1 MKTIS
6 ELVKSLSKSLDDNID
21 SISTEIDNTIKTEEP
36 QDLSEITPDSGASE
50 IIKLLKQAFCEE
62 MLAWY
67 QYIIIAPFL
76 VGKERPSIQKDYFE
90 NAKEELEDHGYWL
103 LERISQLG
111 GNIEGID
118 RPECWNIVA
127 PHKYIKPDSYNT
139 KDSIQQMIEAE
150 HNAIETYKNLINAT
164 KDTDPVT
171 YNKAIEILADE
182 EEHLQEML
190 DFLNDINYSKNNF

>member
-6 ELVKSLSKSLDDNID
+6 ELVKSLSKSLEDNID
-21 SISTEIDNTIKTEEP
+21 NISSEIDNTIETEEP

-150 HNAIETYKNLINAT
+150 RNAIETYKNLINAT

-190 DFLNDINYSKNNF
+190 DFLNDINSSAEC

>member
-21 SISTEIDNTIKTEEP
+21 SISTEIDNTIGTEEP

-90 NAKEELEDHGYWL
+90 NAKDELEDHGYWL

-118 RPECWNIVA
+118 RPECWNVVA

-150 HNAIETYKNLINAT
+150 QGAIETYKNLINAT

-182 EEHLQEML
+182 EEHLQEMI
-190 DFLNDINYSKNNF
+190 DFLNDINSSSEC

>member
-6 ELVKSLSKSLDDNID
+6 ELVKSLSKSFDGDMDNI
-21 SISTEIDNTIKTEEP
+21 SSEIDNDIKPEKP
-36 QDLSEITPDSGASE
+36 QDLSEITPDSGTSE

-118 RPECWNIVA
+118 RPECWNVVA

-139 KDSIQQMIEAE
+139 KDSVQQMIEAE
-150 HNAIETYKNLINAT
+150 HGAIETYKNLINAT
-164 KDTDPVT
+164 KDIDPVT

-182 EEHLQEML
+182 EEHLQEMI
-190 DFLNDINYSKNNF
+190 DFLNDINSSSEC

>member
-21 SISTEIDNTIKTEEP
+21 SISSEIDNAIEPAEP
-36 QDLSEITPDSGASE
+36 QDLSEITPNSGASE

-150 HNAIETYKNLINAT
+150 HSAIETYKNLINAT

-182 EEHLQEML
+182 EEHLQEMI
-190 DFLNDINYSKNNF
+190 DFLNDINSSAEC

>member
-21 SISTEIDNTIKTEEP
+21 SISTEIGNAIEPEEP
-36 QDLSEITPDSGASE
+36 QDLSEITPNSGASE

-118 RPECWNIVA
+118 RPECWNVVA

-139 KDSIQQMIEAE
+139 KDSIQQMIDAE
-150 HNAIETYKNLINAT
+150 QNAIETYKNLINAT

-182 EEHLQEML
+182 EEHLQEMI
-190 DFLNDINYSKNNF
+190 DFLNDINSSSEC

>member
-118 RPECWNIVA
+118 RPECWNIIA

-150 HNAIETYKNLINAT
+150 QGAIETYKNLINAT

-171 YNKAIEILADE
+171 YDKAIEILADE

-190 DFLNDINYSKNNF
+190 DFLNDINSSSEC

>member
-1 MKTIS
+1 MKKIS
-6 ELVKSLSKSLDDNID
+6 ELVKSLSKSLEDDIN
-21 SISTEIDNTIKTEEP
+21 SISLEIGNTIETEEP
-36 QDLSEITPDSGASE
+36 QDLGEVSPDSGMSKVIE
-50 IIKLLKQAFCEE
+50 VLKQAFCEE

-127 PHKYIKPDSYNT
+127 PHKYIKPNSYDT
-139 KDSIQQMIEAE
+139 KDSIQQMIDAE
-150 HNAIETYKNLINAT
+150 RNAIKTYKNLINVT
-164 KDTDPVT
+164 KDIDPVT
-171 YNKAIEILADE
+171 HNKAIEILGDE

-190 DFLNDINYSKNNF
+190 DFLNDINSSLSH

>member
-21 SISTEIDNTIKTEEP
+21 SISSEIDNTIEPEEP
-36 QDLSEITPDSGASE
+36 QDLSEITPDSGTSE
-50 IIKLLKQAFCEE
+50 IITLLKQAFCEE

-118 RPECWNIVA
+118 RPECWNVVA

-150 HNAIETYKNLINAT
+150 HGAIETYKNLINAA

-190 DFLNDINYSKNNF
+190 DFLNDINSSSEC

>member
-6 ELVKSLSKSLDDNID
+6 ELVKSLSKSFDDNID
-21 SISTEIDNTIKTEEP
+21 SISTEIDNTIGTEEP
-36 QDLSEITPDSGASE
+36 QDLSEITPDNGASE

-150 HNAIETYKNLINAT
+150 QGAIETYKNLINAT

-171 YNKAIEILADE
+171 YDKAIDILADE
-182 EEHLQEML
+182 EEHLQEMI
-190 DFLNDINYSKNNF
+190 DFLNDINSSSEC

>member
-21 SISTEIDNTIKTEEP
+21 SVSTEIDNTIETEEP

-150 HNAIETYKNLINAT
+150 RNAIETYKNLINAT

-171 YNKAIEILADE
+171 YDKAIDILADE
-182 EEHLQEML
+182 EEHLQEMI
-190 DFLNDINYSKNNF
+190 DFLNDINSSSEC

>member
-21 SISTEIDNTIKTEEP
+21 SISTEIDNTIEPDAP
-36 QDLSEITPDSGASE
+36 QDLSEITPNSGASE

-139 KDSIQQMIEAE
+139 KDSIQQMIDAE

-182 EEHLQEML
+182 EEHLQEMI
-190 DFLNDINYSKNNF
+190 DFLNDINSSAEC

>member
-21 SISTEIDNTIKTEEP
+21 SISSEIDNTIEPEEP
-36 QDLSEITPDSGASE
+36 QDLSEITPNNGASE

-190 DFLNDINYSKNNF
+190 DFLNDINSSSEC

>member
-21 SISTEIDNTIKTEEP
+21 SISTEIDNTIGTEEP
-36 QDLSEITPDSGASE
+36 QDLSKITPDSGASE

-118 RPECWNIVA
+118 RPECWNVVA
-127 PHKYIKPDSYNT
+127 PHKYIKPNSYNT

-150 HNAIETYKNLINAT
+150 QGAIETYKNLINAT

-182 EEHLQEML
+182 EEHLQEMI
-190 DFLNDINYSKNNF
+190 DFLNDINSSSEC